1 MPHNPTHP
9 EPPIAQPGQQ
19 RPLPEIQNPGHSH
32 PERGAD
38 PEPMRPDPL
47 ERNDDLMPPPPL

>member
-1 MPHNPTHP
+1 MPNNPTHP

-19 RPLPEIQNPGHSH
+19 RPLPEIQNPGHGH

-38 PEPMRPDPL
+38 PDPL
-47 ERNDDLMPPPPL
+47 ERHDDLMPPPPL